1 MKNALI
7 SGILGLLFMAG
18 GFAVGFKMMPKP
30 KPVVVA
36 APAPTTVTPPG
47 AAVPMPTPDAISM
60 DTLKKTS
67 ESMMALNLALSEREK
82 RVNEREAKLQ
92 QEEDQIAAER
102 NALDDSHAKF
112 KAMFNDFQNRL
123 QVVEANQQE
132 QLQKQAELYYAMGP
146 DAAIELIRATDD
158 NTLTKLFAVMDTKP
172 LAKLVDAWKTKYP
185 DDSARLLR
193 TLNNTGSVI
202 DKSKIAI
209 NDSISNDA
217 TAPASA
223 PTPTP
228 DTAPAAAPDATAPA
242 PTPAPDAST
251 PAPAPAPADS
261 NAPATDSS
269 TPSNTPAPASD
280 STTPAPAPAPEATPD
295 TTAPATPAPLAPP
308 PEPAPKAPAQTSNP
322 RTTDATEPDTNTP
335 GATAA
340 ALNQPVDPTNIPV
353 AQPATASDLSVD
365 ADLQL
370 PRAKPVNVITATT
383 SN

>member
-7 SGILGLLFMAG
+7 SGILGLLFMGG

-60 DTLKKTS
+60 DTLRKTS

-82 RVNEREAKLQ
+82 RVIEREAKLQ

-102 NALDDSHAKF
+102 NALDATHVKF
-112 KAMFNDFQNRL
+112 KAMFNDFQGRL

-132 QLQKQAELYYAMGP
+132 QLQRQAELYYAMGP
-146 DAAIELIRATDD
+146 DQAIELIRATDD

-172 LAKLVDAWKTKYP
+172 LAKLVGAWKTKYP

-193 TLNNTGSVI
+193 TLGNTGSVI

-217 TAPASA
+217 TAPVPSTA
-223 PTPTP
+223 PTP
-228 DTAPAAAPDATAPA
+228 DAAPAAAPDATTPAPA
-242 PTPAPDAST
+242 PAPDAST
-251 PAPAPAPADS
+251 PAPVPAPTDS
-261 NAPATDSS
+261 SAPATDSS
-269 TPSNTPAPASD
+269 TPAPATGT
-280 STTPAPAPAPEATPD
+280 TTPAPAPAPD
-295 TTAPATPAPLAPP
+295 TTAPATPVPLAPP

-322 RTTDATEPDTNTP
+322 RTTDVTEPDTNTP

-340 ALNQPVDPTNIPV
+340 ALNQPVDPATIPV
-353 AQPATASDLSVD
+353 AQPASPSDLSVD